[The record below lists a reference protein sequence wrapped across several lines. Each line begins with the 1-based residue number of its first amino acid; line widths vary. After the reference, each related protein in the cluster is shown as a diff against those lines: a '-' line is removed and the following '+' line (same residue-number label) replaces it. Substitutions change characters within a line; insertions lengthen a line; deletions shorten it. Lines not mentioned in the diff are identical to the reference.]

1 MQTSVLAPTSNT
13 AVMQDYRQVLML
25 NFNVNLEFGSKHS
38 EGRKRIENEDTET
51 GILSGA
57 K

>member
-1 MQTSVLAPTSNT
+1 MQTSALAPTSNT
-13 AVMQDYRQVLML
+13 AVMQDYRQVLIL
-25 NFNVNLEFGSKHS
+25 DLNVNLDFGSKHS
-38 EGRKRIENEDTET
+38 EGWKRIENEDTET